1 MIVNRMQVLP
11 QVGKCFPSTLAFSW
25 FVLAAF
31 AAQGQQAVQEIV
43 PAPIVSYEEMELILA
58 AEQKRIAVIDKVVGT
73 VVAVYGESR
82 QGGGSGVIIDSSGIA
97 LTNHH
102 VIMGAG
108 VSGWAGLADGQL
120 YHWKLIGTDPGGDVA
135 IIQLEGQT
143 KFPFASLGDS
153 DQVQVGD
160 WALAMGNPFLLSE
173 NQKPTVTLGIVSGVK
188 RYQPGAG
195 KNQLIYGN
203 CIQVDSSINPGNSG
217 GPLFN
222 MKGQV
227 IGINGRG
234 SFQDRGRVNVGLGY
248 AISANQIKNFIPELL
263 ATKLVEHGTL
273 DANFTDR
280 EGRVICE
287 NLYQNTP
294 LYEAGMRPGDE
305 LVSFEGVAIETAN
318 QFTNLLC
325 TLPEDWPAR
334 LTFRDAQGQL
344 QTFHTRL
351 FGLPYV
357 KPQGRSASRPSEA
370 PSPEE
375 EQQRKQQ
382 EAMFH
387 LLAATPGTIR
397 DEDINRA
404 YVSDLLKRWQGA
416 SSSKEGQDFAALR
429 VVAEI
434 LEAGGEHVGR
444 QQIWFAADFRKFR
457 IEQSLQGEQQTLM
470 FDGRDFYQVLPGGE
484 ERLSVNQASRNPM
497 ILSAMG
503 IASANS
509 IDIARPFFSAATTR
523 LDGAD
528 SSQRRNAYRFRASLD
543 LEGDFFF
550 WLSMY
555 DLRGKPNVELLKLSA
570 DKNCEIETGGV
581 IFSRWTKEN
590 GVRIPSQRTWVRN
603 LAESPVLEF
612 QTREVEEV
620 LEEIPTGFWGTSFE
634 MDQR

>member
-1 MIVNRMQVLP
+1 MPVFEPLGP
-11 QVGKCFPSTLAFSW
+11 VGAEVRGVDLGA
-25 FVLAAF
+25 L
-31 AAQGQQAVQEIV
+31 G
-43 PAPIVSYEEMELILA
+43 EE
-58 AEQKRIAVIDKVVGT
+58 
-73 VVAVYGESR
+73 
-82 QGGGSGVIIDSSGIA
+82 
-97 LTNHH
+97 
-102 VIMGAG
+102 
-108 VSGWAGLADGQL
+108 
-120 YHWKLIGTDPGGDVA
+120 
-135 IIQLEGQT
+135 
-143 KFPFASLGDS
+143 
-153 DQVQVGD
+153 
-160 WALAMGNPFLLSE
+160 
-173 NQKPTVTLGIVSGVK
+173 
-188 RYQPGAG
+188 
-195 KNQLIYGN
+195 
-203 CIQVDSSINPGNSG
+203 
-217 GPLFN
+217 
-222 MKGQV
+222 
-227 IGINGRG
+227 
-234 SFQDRGRVNVGLGY
+234 
-248 AISANQIKNFIPELL
+248 
-263 ATKLVEHGTL
+263 
-273 DANFTDR
+273 
-280 EGRVICE
+280 
-287 NLYQNTP
+287 
-294 LYEAGMRPGDE
+294 
-305 LVSFEGVAIETAN
+305 
-318 QFTNLLC
+318 
-325 TLPEDWPAR
+325 
-334 LTFRDAQGQL
+334 
-344 QTFHTRL
+344 
-351 FGLPYV
+351 
-357 KPQGRSASRPSEA
+357 
-370 PSPEE
+370 
-375 EQQRKQQ
+375 
-382 EAMFH
+382 
-387 LLAATPGTIR
+387 
-397 DEDINRA
+397 
-404 YVSDLLKRWQGA
+404 
-416 SSSKEGQDFAALR
+416 DFAALR